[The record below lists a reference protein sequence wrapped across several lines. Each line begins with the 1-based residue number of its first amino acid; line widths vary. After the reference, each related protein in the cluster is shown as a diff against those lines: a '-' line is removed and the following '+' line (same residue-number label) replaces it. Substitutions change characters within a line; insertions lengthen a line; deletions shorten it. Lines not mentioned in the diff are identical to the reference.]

1 MQEEIQF
8 VDVNPLDEPVNEKRY
23 TQGNINTSGIDM
35 TKPIDEPTFTPP
47 PFRGANTNNNS
58 KTSSSSSKTSSQ
70 PSSSSSDEPM
80 NKKDLKLGAEAAAD
94 MVIQGYVWLHDLGN
108 KWLQISDKKLNAL
121 QESGEI
127 NLNAMIDYDYNHRIT
142 AREFINEYNRQ
153 VSNILQVS
161 DEFKEEARKL
171 LTEYFIKKNVQVS
184 LEQRIMILFAK
195 DIAAKGL
202 IIYQQKQQVKQ
213 MLSVISQATMNQMA
227 PPPPPP
233 PPPTPQQ
240 QPQEE
245 EFYREP
251 EQNNVEVETIIVEPE
266 EFEIDKKIEEKKKRG
281 RPKKISI

>member
-127 NLNAMIDYDYNHRIT
+127 NLNAMT
-142 AREFINEYNRQ
+142 
-153 VSNILQVS
+153 
-161 DEFKEEARKL
+161 
-171 LTEYFIKKNVQVS
+171 
-184 LEQRIMILFAK
+184 
-195 DIAAKGL
+195 
-202 IIYQQKQQVKQ
+202 
-213 MLSVISQATMNQMA
+213 
-227 PPPPPP
+227 
-233 PPPTPQQ
+233 
-240 QPQEE
+240 
-245 EFYREP
+245 
-251 EQNNVEVETIIVEPE
+251 TIIESLQE
-266 EFEIDKKIEEKKKRG
+266 SLLMNITDKYQIFYKFLMNLKKKQENFLLN
-281 RPKKISI
+281 ISSRKMYKLVWSKE